1 MRNNFL
7 KTMTMIGALLV
18 LSAVSGRAQAGAN
31 FTVVVPFHFTV
42 SGKVLPAGEYIV
54 ARSQP
59 FNEGIMIRAK
69 DGSAGAFVQTIPVQ
83 TRDYQEQTRVVFNR
97 YNDQYFLSQVW
108 ISGNRTGRE
117 LHKSRQER
125 ALERELAA
133 RAAKPES
140 IAVAG
145 KAR

>member
-1 MRNNFL
+1 MRNHFL
-7 KTMTMIGALLV
+7 KTITMIGALII
-18 LSAVSGRAQAGAN
+18 LSAVSGRAQAGAG
-31 FTVVVPFHFTV
+31 FTVVVPFGFTV

-59 FNEGIMIRAK
+59 FNEGLMIRAK
-69 DGSAGAFVQTIPVQ
+69 DGRAGTFLQTMPVQSKENQVQTK
-83 TRDYQEQTRVVFNR
+83 VVFKR
-97 YNDQYFLSQVW
+97 YGNEYFLSQIW
-108 ISGNRTGRE
+108 ISGRSTGRE
-117 LHKSRQER
+117 LHKARQER

-133 RAAKPES
+133 RSGKPDT

>member
-1 MRNNFL
+1 MRNHFL
-7 KTMTMIGALLV
+7 KTITMIGALII
-18 LSAVSGRAQAGAN
+18 LSAVSGRAQAGAG
-31 FTVVVPFHFTV
+31 FTVVVPFDFSV

-59 FNEGIMIRAK
+59 FNEGFKISAK
-69 DGSAGAFVQTIPVQ
+69 EGSAGAFLQTLPVQ
-83 TRDYQEQTRVVFNR
+83 KIENEVRTKVVFKR
-97 YNDQYFLSQVW
+97 YGNEYFLSQIW
-108 ISGNRTGRE
+108 ISGRNTGRE
-117 LHKSRQER
+117 LRKSRQER

-133 RAAKPES
+133 RAVKPET